1 MKKYILITGGAG
13 FIGSSLSN
21 ILLLNKFN
29 VIIADDLSTSFKKNI
44 PKHKNCKF
52 IKTDVNIENKI
63 ANIFKKFKIEYVFHF
78 AACVGVQRTLQN
90 PLKVL
95 KDIEGFKNIF
105 NLSYRFNIKRIF
117 FASSSEVYGEGFQI
131 PQNEFKTPLNSRL
144 PYAVIKNVGESF
156 CKTYYQ
162 EYGLKY
168 TIFRF
173 FNTYGP
179 RQSKNFVM
187 SKFIDRAILNKN
199 ITIYGDGKQSRTFC
213 YIDDTTDAILNCL
226 EKKIYINDIVNI
238 GNNKIINILN
248 LANKIIQYSNS
259 KSKIIHIQ
267 PLKEGDMYK
276 RQPDIAKMKILLKN
290 KYTSL
295 RDGIIKT
302 INYEI
307 K

>member
-13 FIGSSLSN
+13 FIGSSLAN
-21 ILLLNKFN
+21 IFLLKKFN

-52 IKTDVNIENKI
+52 IKTDVNIANEI
-63 ANIFKKFKIEYVFHF
+63 AEIFKKFKIEYVFHF

-95 KDIEGFKNIF
+95 NDIEGFKNIF

-156 CKTYYQ
+156 CKTYFQ

-179 RQSKNFVM
+179 RQSKSFVM
-187 SKFIDRAILNKN
+187 SKFIERAILNKN
-199 ITIYGDGKQSRTFC
+199 INIYGDGKQSRTFC
-213 YIDDTTDAILNCL
+213 YIDDTTNAILNCL

-259 KSKIIHIQ
+259 KSKIIHIR

-276 RQPDIAKMKILLKN
+276 RQPDITKMKILLKN

-295 RDGIIKT
+295 KDGIIKT
-302 INYEI
+302 INYKI